1 MGGAVQPAKEALDAA
16 VRVRQNARMALP
28 LQSDSATR
36 SSKLPIPAA
45 AQDSAGGNMLVVAGA
60 SDPDW
65 PRPSM
70 LKIPG
75 FMSAK
80 TEASFAAA
88 ASLGTDRPHPSNRSC
103 TRRRLVE
110 PVDSRNPRVGRGM
123 AKIYSGEMHAIRY
136 CACILPLYCTH
147 LHAHGL
153 HARSAHSKRLKE
165 MMTMLQPARSPAK
178 NTSRARLWASVCL
191 LMRMWRDDL
200 SRRSEMASQVQFKLF
215 RCERPAIAGGL
226 PCMCQRTWSTAC
238 RKTQRIRQHWMSQL
252 EQPETRPPRW

>member
-28 LQSDSATR
+28 LQPDSATR

-45 AQDSAGGNMLVVAGA
+45 AQDSAGGNMLAVAG
-60 SDPDW
+60 PDW

-88 ASLGTDRPHPSNRSC
+88 ASLGTDRPHRDPTNRSC

-123 AKIYSGEMHAIRY
+123 AKIYSGDMHAIR
-136 CACILPLYCTH
+136 
-147 LHAHGL
+147 
-153 HARSAHSKRLKE
+153 
-165 MMTMLQPARSPAK
+165 
-178 NTSRARLWASVCL
+178 
-191 LMRMWRDDL
+191 
-200 SRRSEMASQVQFKLF
+200 
-215 RCERPAIAGGL
+215 
-226 PCMCQRTWSTAC
+226 
-238 RKTQRIRQHWMSQL
+238 
-252 EQPETRPPRW
+252 